1 MMNILES
8 SDLGGYKEVKV
19 MDEIEHQRAL
29 MVDLH
34 DLVLPI
40 LDPCSGQA
48 KLVQQ
53 LFEEVFSCSGKII
66 SSLQP
71 GRNDREKQAILIKC
85 KRKGCM
91 GNVENNRVSEENDG
105 GGGKG
110 RGNRRRKNA
119 KHVVSSVVTQAPNFD
134 GYQWRKYGQKWI
146 SKAKHSRYDV
156 RMELKENI
164 CTDACI

>member
-71 GRNDREKQAILIKC
+71 GRRNDREKQAILIKC

-91 GNVENNRVSEENDG
+91 MGNVENRISEEND
-105 GGGKG
+105 GKG
-110 RGNRRRKNA
+110 RGNRRR
-119 KHVVSSVVTQAPNFD
+119 
-134 GYQWRKYGQKWI
+134 
-146 SKAKHSRYDV
+146 
-156 RMELKENI
+156 
-164 CTDACI
+164 